1 MRMNLQLFGGRG
13 ASSGR
18 AGGGG
23 NIATLKSQYN
33 KLLEKQASL
42 GRTMF
47 LGTDSENAKAR
58 KQWNTNDKKLR
69 RMKTNIET
77 ARAKQR
83 EAQREAL
90 GKIKTKKP
98 FINGFGEATKR
109 YVTNTTYE
117 NARKRNDKEIMKF
130 IGG

>member
-1 MRMNLQLFGGRG
+1 MNLQLFGGRG

-23 NIATLKSQYN
+23 NIATLESKYN

-77 ARAKQR
+77 AKAKQR
-83 EAQREAL
+83 EAQREEQR
-90 GKIKTKKP
+90 KTETKKP
-98 FINGFGEATKR
+98 FINAFGEATKR
-109 YVTNTTYE
+109 YVTSTTYE
-117 NARKRNDKEIMKF
+117 RAEKRQSKEIMKY

>member
-1 MRMNLQLFGGRG
+1 MNLQLFGGRG
-13 ASSGR
+13 SSSGR
-18 AGGGG
+18 ARGGGG
-23 NIATLKSQYN
+23 NIATLVSQYN

-90 GKIKTKKP
+90 EKIKTKKP

-109 YVTNTTYE
+109 YVTSTTYE
-117 NARKRNDKEIMKF
+117 MAQKRSDKEIMKF

>member
-1 MRMNLQLFGGRG
+1 MNLQLFGGRG

-18 AGGGG
+18 AGGVG
-23 NIATLKSQYN
+23 NIATLESQYN

-42 GRTMF
+42 GRTML

-90 GKIKTKKP
+90 SKIKTKKP
-98 FINGFGEATKR
+98 FINAFGEATKR
-109 YVTNTTYE
+109 YVTSTTYE
-117 NARKRNDKEIMKF
+117 RAEKRNSEEIMKF

>member
-1 MRMNLQLFGGRG
+1 MGGRG

-18 AGGGG
+18 AGGVG
-23 NIATLKSQYN
+23 NIATLESQYN

-58 KQWNTNDKKLR
+58 RQWNTNDKKLR

-77 ARAKQR
+77 AKAKQR
-83 EAQREAL
+83 EAQRKTE
-90 GKIKTKKP
+90 TKKP

-109 YVTNTTYE
+109 YVTSTTYE
-117 NARKRNDKEIMKF
+117 RAEKRKSKEIMKY

>member
-1 MRMNLQLFGGRG
+1 MNLQLFGGRG
-13 ASSGR
+13 SSSGR
-18 AGGGG
+18 ARGGGG
-23 NIATLKSQYN
+23 NIATLESQYN

-69 RMKTNIET
+69 RMKTKIET
-77 ARAKQR
+77 AKEKQR

-98 FINGFGEATKR
+98 FINAFGEATKR

-117 NARKRNDKEIMKF
+117 RAEKRNSKEIMKF

>member
-1 MRMNLQLFGGRG
+1 MNLQLFGGRG

-18 AGGGG
+18 AGGSG
-23 NIATLKSQYN
+23 NIATLESQYN

-77 ARAKQR
+77 AKAKQR
-83 EAQREAL
+83 EAQRKTEA
-90 GKIKTKKP
+90 KKP

-109 YVTNTTYE
+109 YVTSTTYE
-117 NARKRNDKEIMKF
+117 RADKRQSKEIMKY

>member
-1 MRMNLQLFGGRG
+1 
-13 ASSGR
+13 
-18 AGGGG
+18 
-23 NIATLKSQYN
+23 
-33 KLLEKQASL
+33 
-42 GRTMF
+42 MF

-90 GKIKTKKP
+90 SKIKTKKP
-98 FINGFGEATKR
+98 FINAFGEATKR
-109 YVTNTTYE
+109 YVTSTTYE
-117 NARKRNDKEIMKF
+117 RARKRQSKEIMKS

>member
-1 MRMNLQLFGGRG
+1 MGGRG

-18 AGGGG
+18 AGGVG
-23 NIATLKSQYN
+23 NIATLESQYN

-58 KQWNTNDKKLR
+58 KQWNANDKKLR

-77 ARAKQR
+77 AKAKQR
-83 EAQREAL
+83 EAQREAMR
-90 GKIKTKKP
+90 KTETKKP
-98 FINGFGEATKR
+98 FINVFGEATKR
-109 YVTNTTYE
+109 YVTSTTYE
-117 NARKRNDKEIMKF
+117 RAEKRQSKEIMKY

>member
-1 MRMNLQLFGGRG
+1 MNLQLFGGRG

-18 AGGGG
+18 AGGVG
-23 NIATLKSQYN
+23 NIATLESQYN

-77 ARAKQR
+77 AKAKQR
-83 EAQREAL
+83 EAQRKTE
-90 GKIKTKKP
+90 TKKP

-109 YVTNTTYE
+109 YVTSTTYE
-117 NARKRNDKEIMKF
+117 RAKKRQSKEIMKF

>member
-1 MRMNLQLFGGRG
+1 MGGRG
-13 ASSGR
+13 ASSGK
-18 AGGGG
+18 AKNTIGGG
-23 NIATLKSQYN
+23 NIATLESQYN

-42 GRTMF
+42 GRTMYS
-47 LGTDSENAKAR
+47 GTDSENAKAR

-90 GKIKTKKP
+90 SKIKTKKP

-117 NARKRNDKEIMKF
+117 NAQKRSDKEIMKF

>member
-1 MRMNLQLFGGRG
+1 MNLQLFGGRG

-23 NIATLKSQYN
+23 NIATLVSQHN
-33 KLLEKQASL
+33 NLLEKQASL
-42 GRTMF
+42 GRTML

-90 GKIKTKKP
+90 SKIKTKKP

-117 NARKRNDKEIMKF
+117 NAQKRNDKEIMKF

>member
-1 MRMNLQLFGGRG
+1 MNLQLFGGRG
-13 ASSGR
+13 SSSGR
-18 AGGGG
+18 ARGGGG
-23 NIATLKSQYN
+23 NIATLVSQYN

-42 GRTMF
+42 GRTML

-58 KQWNTNDKKLR
+58 KKWNTNDKKLR

-83 EAQREAL
+83 EAQREEL
-90 GKIKTKKP
+90 SKIKTKKP
-98 FINGFGEATKR
+98 FKNAFGEATKR
-109 YVTNTTYE
+109 YVTSTTYE
-117 NARKRNDKEIMKF
+117 RAEKRNSKEIMKF

>member
-1 MRMNLQLFGGRG
+1 MGGRG
-13 ASSGR
+13 ASSGK
-18 AGGGG
+18 AKNIIGGG
-23 NIATLKSQYN
+23 NITTLESQYN

-58 KQWNTNDKKLR
+58 IQWNSNDKKLR
-69 RMKTNIET
+69 KMKKNIET
-77 ARAKQR
+77 AKAKQR
-83 EAQREAL
+83 EAQRKTE
-90 GKIKTKKP
+90 TKKP

-109 YVTNTTYE
+109 YVTSTTYE
-117 NARKRNDKEIMKF
+117 RAEKRQSKEIMKF

>member
-1 MRMNLQLFGGRG
+1 MNLQLFGGRG

-23 NIATLKSQYN
+23 NIATLESQYN
-33 KLLEKQASL
+33 NLLEKQASL

-77 ARAKQR
+77 AKAKQR
-83 EAQREAL
+83 EAQRKTE
-90 GKIKTKKP
+90 TKKP
-98 FINGFGEATKR
+98 FVNGFGEATKR
-109 YVTNTTYE
+109 YVTSTTYE
-117 NARKRNDKEIMKF
+117 RAEKRQSKEIMKY

>member
-1 MRMNLQLFGGRG
+1 MNLQLFGGRG
-13 ASSGR
+13 SSSGR
-18 AGGGG
+18 ARGGGG

-58 KQWNTNDKKLR
+58 IQWNTNDKKLR
-69 RMKTNIET
+69 KMKTKIET

-90 GKIKTKKP
+90 SKIKTKKP
-98 FINGFGEATKR
+98 FINAFGEATKR

-117 NARKRNDKEIMKF
+117 NAQKRRDKEIMKF

>member
-1 MRMNLQLFGGRG
+1 MGGRG

-18 AGGGG
+18 AGGVG
-23 NIATLKSQYN
+23 NIATLESQYN

-58 KQWNTNDKKLR
+58 IQWNTNDKKLR

-90 GKIKTKKP
+90 SKIKTKKP
-98 FINGFGEATKR
+98 FINAFGEATKR
-109 YVTNTTYE
+109 YVTSTTYE
-117 NARKRNDKEIMKF
+117 RAQKRSDKEIMKF

>member
-1 MRMNLQLFGGRG
+1 MNLQLFGGRG
-13 ASSGR
+13 SSSGR
-18 AGGGG
+18 AGGVG
-23 NIATLKSQYN
+23 NIATLESQYN

-58 KQWNTNDKKLR
+58 IQWNTNDKKLR

-77 ARAKQR
+77 AKAKQR
-83 EAQREAL
+83 EAQRKTE
-90 GKIKTKKP
+90 TKKP

-117 NARKRNDKEIMKF
+117 KAEKRNSKEIMKF